1 MPQRHPSREPLS
13 TTNQPAALNQAES
26 VWAADDC
33 RGRAWCPATFAAEGA
48 LCVRQ
53 GVRNRPRGDR
63 LEARRQRLLE
73 RQLPELDEGEPQF
86 YEARAP

>member
-1 MPQRHPSREPLS
+1 MVCSP
-13 TTNQPAALNQAES
+13 
-26 VWAADDC
+26 
-33 RGRAWCPATFAAEGA
+33 GRAQWAS
-48 LCVRQ
+48 
-53 GVRNRPRGDR
+53 GDR